1 MAFPPDLEPDWFF
14 HREAEIE
21 RAVAAYQRAVVAV
34 DDDHGELV
42 VAAPEI
48 SIPAAAP
55 NGRTESCPI
64 TTHRDGIDDY
74 TDYELVE
81 VVRWIES
88 DTLLR
93 TEEELP
99 RGDDASARLRAP
111 RQEDH
116 RRDRE
121 RDRPRAKPRLP

>member
-1 MAFPPDLEPDWFF
+1 M
-14 HREAEIE
+14 IT
-21 RAVAAYQRAVVAV
+21 VSSS
-34 DDDHGELV
+34 

-48 SIPAAAP
+48 LIPAAAP
-55 NGRTESCPI
+55 NGRTGSCPI

-93 TEEELP
+93 TEEELLEETMRALGFTRAAARRSPP
-99 RGDDASARLRAP
+99 RSRTRSAS
-111 RQEDH
+111 
-116 RRDRE
+116 RE
-121 RDRPRAKPRLP
+121 TPAS